1 MVTPETKSTNGGR
14 WGRVGVDATDSRRH
28 DVCNDFPL
36 AQIGL
41 REGRG
46 GGCRLCESF
55 RQLVLQF
62 VANWLIYSNPPPAYN

>member
-14 WGRVGVDATDSRRH
+14 WGRVGVDATDSRRYE
-28 DVCNDFPL
+28 VRNDFPYSWL
-36 AQIGL
+36 VTGK
-41 REGRG
+41 G
-46 GGCRLCESF
+46 GGGMPVLESF

>member
-41 REGRG
+41 REDAGY
-46 GGCRLCESF
+46 
-55 RQLVLQF
+55 V
-62 VANWLIYSNPPPAYN
+62 NPSGSLFSSLLRTG